1 MVPHPTPPV
10 RLDRA
15 VGELD
20 AAITGVRAELARV
33 DPKANGYLQVAGV
46 LLGAGL
52 AVLAGAGDQLGP
64 LALAAAAATAV
75 VVGAALV
82 LLVLACRP
90 RLDGDHGPL
99 AYADADPYDV
109 LNRHAGGDVDQDVD
123 ELLALARARE
133 LCWLSRTTRAKYV
146 AIRRAVPLLLAGYAG
161 AALTAAAAIGQW

>member
-1 MVPHPTPPV
+1 MVPHPIPPTP
-10 RLDRA
+10 LGRA
-15 VGELD
+15 VAGLD
-20 AAITGVRAELARV
+20 AEIAGVRAELARV

-52 AVLAGAGDQLGP
+52 AVLAGAGGRLGP
-64 LALAAAAATAV
+64 LALTAAAVTAV

-90 RLDGDHGPL
+90 RLDGHHGPL
-99 AYADADPYDV
+99 AYADADPHEV
-109 LNRHAGGDVDQDVD
+109 LTRHTAGGDQDVN

-133 LCWLSRTTRAKYV
+133 LCWLSRITRAKYR

-161 AALTAAAAIGQW
+161 AALTAAAAIGRW